1 MRVCVVGTGYVGLVA
16 GAGFAE
22 FGNDV
27 ICADIDQDKIDRL
40 HRGEI
45 PIYEPG
51 LQPLVERGVAGDRLH
66 FTTDVAGAVSDVD
79 AVFVAVGTPP
89 GPDGSADLSHVW
101 EVARMVGKHATGFT
115 VVVNKSTVPVGTADR
130 VLEILRENG
139 PGKDFAVVSNPE
151 FLKEGDAVNDF
162 MKPQR
167 VVVGAGDERA
177 VAIMRQLY
185 SAFLRTRDRM
195 LVMDIRSAEV
205 TKYAS
210 NSMLAT
216 RISFMNE
223 MAALCAR
230 VGANIADVRVGM
242 GWDDRIGAKFLFPGA
257 GYGGSCFPKDVKA
270 IIATARE
277 HGMGLEILEAVE
289 HVNENQ
295 KKLLGRMVIEALGAD
310 LEGKTVALWGL
321 AFKPQTDDVRE
332 APAKTISDILL
343 EAGARLRL
351 HDPEAQETFRELLP
365 PSDRVTYC
373 ARNYDAAEG
382 ADALCLVTEWPLY
395 RSPDFHR
402 LKKVMSRPLLFDGR
416 NLWDPGY
423 VRELGFTYRSIGR
436 P

>member
-1 MRVCVVGTGYVGLVA
+1 
-16 GAGFAE
+16 
-22 FGNDV
+22 
-27 ICADIDQDKIDRL
+27 
-40 HRGEI
+40 
-45 PIYEPG
+45 
-51 LQPLVERGVAGDRLH
+51 
-66 FTTDVAGAVSDVD
+66 
-79 AVFVAVGTPP
+79 
-89 GPDGSADLSHVW
+89 
-101 EVARMVGKHATGFT
+101 
-115 VVVNKSTVPVGTADR
+115 
-130 VLEILRENG
+130 
-139 PGKDFAVVSNPE
+139 
-151 FLKEGDAVNDF
+151 
-162 MKPQR
+162 
-167 VVVGAGDERA
+167 
-177 VAIMRQLY
+177 
-185 SAFLRTRDRM
+185 M

-289 HVNENQ
+289 HVNEDQ